1 LWPRAP
7 TPNPG
12 QRAVRTV
19 VTIEP
24 NTKERIMISA
34 RGEQRRRLS
43 ELREFPLLGGCT
55 AKELARVDRL
65 GTEVDLQPG
74 RTLTRE
80 GAEGGEFFMVRDGVA
95 VVTRRA
101 REVGAIGAGSVAGEL
116 ALLDGT
122 VRTATVV
129 TATPM
134 RVVVFTAKEF
144 DELLNVAPCI
154 ENGLALI
161 AAGRR
166 VLLEAAPW
174 PSHHEAAGSTGRTD
188 FGFGAQ

>member
-1 LWPRAP
+1 
-7 TPNPG
+7 
-12 QRAVRTV
+12 
-19 VTIEP
+19 
-24 NTKERIMISA
+24 MISA
-34 RGEQRRRLS
+34 RGEQRRRIS
-43 ELREFPLLGGCT
+43 ELREIPLLAGCT

-65 GTEVDLQPG
+65 GAKVDLQPG

-80 GAEGGEFFMVRDGVA
+80 RAEGCEFFIVRDGVA
-95 VVTRRA
+95 VVTRGA
-101 REVGAIGAGSVAGEL
+101 RRVGAIGAGSVAGEL

-144 DELLNVAPCI
+144 EELLAVAPCI
-154 ENGLALI
+154 EDGLAVI

-166 VLLEAAPW
+166 ALLEAAPQ
-174 PSHHEAAGSTGRTD
+174 PLPL
-188 FGFGAQ
+188 

>member
-1 LWPRAP
+1 
-7 TPNPG
+7 
-12 QRAVRTV
+12 
-19 VTIEP
+19 
-24 NTKERIMISA
+24 MISA
-34 RGEQRRRLS
+34 RGEQRRRIS
-43 ELREFPLLGGCT
+43 ELREIPLLAACT

-80 GAEGGEFFMVRDGVA
+80 GAEGCEFFMVRDGVA
-95 VVTRRA
+95 MATRHA
-101 REVGAIGAGSVAGEL
+101 RRIGAIGAGSVAGEL

-144 DELLNVAPCI
+144 EELLTVAPCI
-154 ENGLALI
+154 EDGLRHI
-161 AAGRR
+161 AAERR
-166 VLLEAAPW
+166 TKLSRPGTE
-174 PSHHEAAGSTGRTD
+174 PSNHRSR
-188 FGFGAQ
+188 

>member
-1 LWPRAP
+1 M
-7 TPNPG
+7 T
-12 QRAVRTV
+12 
-19 VTIEP
+19 
-24 NTKERIMISA
+24 SA
-34 RGEQRRRLS
+34 RGEQRRRIS
-43 ELREFPLLGGCT
+43 ELREFPLLAGCT

-65 GTEVDLQPG
+65 GAELDLQPG

-80 GAEGGEFFMVRDGVA
+80 GAEGCEFFMVRDGVA
-95 VVTRRA
+95 VATCRTRQ
-101 REVGAIGAGSVAGEL
+101 VGAIGAGSVAGEL

-144 DELLNVAPCI
+144 DELLAVAPCI
-154 ENGLALI
+154 EDRIAVI

-166 VLLEAAPW
+166 ALLEAARQ
-174 PSHHEAAGSTGRTD
+174 PSHHEAQVRASLLHRRLGRDGRPTTDYGSEGW
-188 FGFGAQ
+188 GFECV